1 MKDPRHQLIEL
12 RVGDDPEAWRTAGFA
27 VTDDQV
33 VIGSTAIVLTGAG
46 AGRGM
51 TSISIDGLAAPSLDG
66 VRLVRRRDPVPPA
79 GDHPNGV
86 TAWDHL
92 VVLSPDVDR
101 TTAALDGFGVPVRR
115 VRRFEVAGTTQR
127 QTFFWLGDVILEMVG
142 ADEAHGEGPAT
153 AWGVALTCP
162 DLDASVAALGDRC
175 GPAKDAVQ
183 PGRRI
188 ATLRAR
194 DLDISIPVALMSPHR

>member
-86 TAWDHL
+86 TA
-92 VVLSPDVDR
+92 
-101 TTAALDGFGVPVRR
+101 
-115 VRRFEVAGTTQR
+115 
-127 QTFFWLGDVILEMVG
+127 
-142 ADEAHGEGPAT
+142 
-153 AWGVALTCP
+153 
-162 DLDASVAALGDRC
+162 
-175 GPAKDAVQ
+175 
-183 PGRRI
+183 
-188 ATLRAR
+188 
-194 DLDISIPVALMSPHR
+194 